1 MSTCPCELHL
11 AAAHF
16 APGRT
21 SLGTCSLDFSEK
33 VTFLSLTRPP
43 PHGAP
48 LRARQGPLR
57 APVRRVP
64 RQGRRGVVIRAE
76 HRTCYARASPGNQGG
91 LSGVSRRTGGWARL
105 CYVSFFLF
113 FFGRRGQHGSRVEVR
128 LGLCADVVAE
138 LYKVCREFRAGV
150 ELEERYI
157 SICGW
162 YAAAM
167 RPLRRSSARWTR
179 RFRAPPRN
187 PPPWTRRPAG
197 TSITSIESDLEVPR
211 LS

>member
-1 MSTCPCELHL
+1 M
-11 AAAHF
+11 
-16 APGRT
+16 
-21 SLGTCSLDFSEK
+21 DFSEK

-150 ELEERYI
+150 EL
-157 SICGW
+157 
-162 YAAAM
+162 A
-167 RPLRRSSARWTR
+167 RRSEYDARNLDGAR
-179 RFRAPPRN
+179 GRDVSYRASGGDLDALVFVN
-187 PPPWTRRPAG
+187 PDGSGRIRI
-197 TSITSIESDLEVPR
+197 SNNF
-211 LS
+211 